1 MSEAFVSRRI
11 FKSAV
16 TSQNLIR
23 ELLQLMLLGELMA
36 PGGERIWLVSP
47 WFSNVAI
54 VDNRAMGFSAV
65 NPEWGAREIRL
76 VEIAVELMV
85 RGCPLGVATSLDEHN
100 EPFLDALTEATAEV
114 GVSEKLTVVRR
125 ENLHTKGILLRRGL
139 LTGSMNI
146 TYRGLELN
154 DEAVT
159 YDTAPQSLAQ
169 ARISFES
176 YLEASS

>member
-1 MSEAFVSRRI
+1 MSEAFASRRI

-36 PGGERIWLVSP
+36 PGGARVWLVSP
-47 WFSNVAI
+47 WISDVVI
-54 VDNRAMGFSAV
+54 LDNRAAGFNAV

-76 VEIAVELMV
+76 VEIAVQLMA
-85 RGCPLGVATSLDEHN
+85 RGCPLGLATSLDKHN
-100 EPFLDALTEATAEV
+100 ELFLDALTDAAAEA
-114 GVSEKLTVVRR
+114 GVADKLSVVRR

-159 YDTAPQSLAQ
+159 YDTTPQSLAQ

>member
-1 MSEAFVSRRI
+1 MTEAFASRRI

-36 PGGERIWLVSP
+36 PGGQRVWFVSP
-47 WFSNVAI
+47 WISNIAI
-54 VDNRAMGFSAV
+54 LDNRAGGFNSV
-65 NPEWGAREIRL
+65 NPEWGARQIRL
-76 VEIAVELMV
+76 VEIVVELMV
-85 RGCPLGVATSLDEHN
+85 RGCPLGVATSLDGHN
-100 EPFLDALTEATAEV
+100 LAFLDSLAEAAAAI
-114 GVSEKLTVVRR
+114 GVSDKLSIVRR

-154 DEAVT
+154 DEAII
-159 YDTAPQSLAQ
+159 YDTSLQSLAQ

-176 YLEASS
+176 YLEVRP

>member
-1 MSEAFVSRRI
+1 MTQVFASRRI

-36 PGGERIWLVSP
+36 PGGQRVWFVSP
-47 WFSNVAI
+47 WISNVAI
-54 VDNRAMGFSAV
+54 LDNRAGGFNAV

-76 VEIAVELMV
+76 VEISVELMV
-85 RGCPLGVATSLDEHN
+85 RGCPIWVATSLDDHN
-100 EPFLDALTEATAEV
+100 VAFLDTLAEAVAEI
-114 GVSEKLTVVRR
+114 GLSDKLSIVRR

-154 DEAVT
+154 DEVVM
-159 YDTAPQSLAQ
+159 YDTNSQSLAQ

-176 YLEASS
+176 YLEASA

>member
-1 MSEAFVSRRI
+1 
-11 FKSAV
+11 
-16 TSQNLIR
+16 
-23 ELLQLMLLGELMA
+23 
-36 PGGERIWLVSP
+36 
-47 WFSNVAI
+47 
-54 VDNRAMGFSAV
+54 V

-76 VEIAVELMV
+76 VEIAVQLMA
-85 RGCPLGVATSLDEHN
+85 RGCPLGLATSLDKHN
-100 EPFLDALTEATAEV
+100 ELFLDALTDAAAEA
-114 GVSEKLTVVRR
+114 GVADKLSVVRR

-159 YDTAPQSLAQ
+159 YDTTPQSLAQ

>member
-1 MSEAFVSRRI
+1 MSDAFANRRI

-23 ELLQLMLLGELMA
+23 ELLQLILLGELMA
-36 PGGERIWLVSP
+36 PGGQRVWFVSP
-47 WFSNVAI
+47 WISNVAI
-54 VDNRAMGFSAV
+54 LDNRAGGFNAL

-76 VEIAVELMV
+76 VEVAVELMV
-85 RGCPLGVATSLDEHN
+85 RGCPLGVATSLDDHN
-100 EPFLDALTEATAEV
+100 VAFLDTLAEAAAEI
-114 GVSEKLTVVRR
+114 GLIDKLSIIRR

-154 DEAVT
+154 DEAVIF
-159 YDTAPQSLAQ
+159 DTSPQSVAQ

-176 YLEASS
+176 YLEPRA

>member
-1 MSEAFVSRRI
+1 MSEAFASRRI

-16 TSQNLIR
+16 TSQSLIR

-36 PGGERIWLVSP
+36 PGGERVWLVSP
-47 WFSNVAI
+47 WISNVPI
-54 VDNRAMGFSAV
+54 IDNRAAGFNAV
-65 NPEWGAREIRL
+65 NPEWGAREIRV
-76 VEIAVELMV
+76 VEIFVELMV
-85 RGCPLGVATSLDEHN
+85 RGCPLGLATSLDTHN
-100 EPFLDALTEATAEV
+100 GPFLEAIRNAAEEAGV
-114 GVSEKLTVVRR
+114 GDSLRVVRR

-159 YDTAPQSLAQ
+159 YDTSAQSLAQ
-169 ARISFES
+169 ARVNFES